1 MITPIDKSLRHVD
14 DGSLTLNAYKPR
26 RAWFQEVMK
35 VGSMSIKV
43 NAICADG
50 KTIDDVVLDRA
61 KARILQAE
69 PNMMRTS
76 QLGAGFAILHEGEEG
91 RWLLLHW
98 WLGGGICARKLW
110 RADLPADAEFEDA
123 AADLFACVWEL
134 AIIDFERRAWTETA
148 MSHKPVSDYIARRF
162 SGETV

>member
-1 MITPIDKSLRHVD
+1 MTAYIDKPMRHVD
-14 DGSLTLNAYKPR
+14 DGNMTLDTYRPR
-26 RAWFQEVMK
+26 RARFQEVMR

-50 KTIDDVVLDRA
+50 KAIDDGVLNKA
-61 KARILQAE
+61 KARIIDAE
-69 PNMMRTS
+69 PEMMRTP

-110 RADLPADAEFEDA
+110 RADLAPDAEFEDA
-123 AADLFACVWEL
+123 PPHLFACVWEL
-134 AIIDFERRAWTETA
+134 AIIDFERCAWTETA

>member
-1 MITPIDKSLRHVD
+1 MITRIDKSLHHVD
-14 DGSLTLNAYKPR
+14 DGSLAPNAYKPR
-26 RAWFQEVMK
+26 RAWFQELMQ
-35 VGSMSIKV
+35 VGSMFIKV

-50 KTIDDVVLDRA
+50 KAIDDAVLAEA
-61 KARILQAE
+61 KAKILEAE
-69 PNMMRTS
+69 PDMVRTP

-110 RADLPADAEFEDA
+110 RADLAPDAEFEDA
-123 AADLFACVWEL
+123 PVHLFACVWEL

-148 MSHKPVSDYIARRF
+148 MSQKPVSDYIARRF